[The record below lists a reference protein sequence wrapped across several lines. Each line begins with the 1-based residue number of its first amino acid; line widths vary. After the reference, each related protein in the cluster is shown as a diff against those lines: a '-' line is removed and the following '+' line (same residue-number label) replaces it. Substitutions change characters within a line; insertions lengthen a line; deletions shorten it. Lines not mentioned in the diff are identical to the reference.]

1 MINTDIYSL
10 ILTDLGHCPLCT
22 GGKGMTRNVA
32 IVGIG
37 YTGFRPLTP
46 EVSYKELMYEAAVKA
61 YDDAGIDPRRDVD
74 SFVTVAEDFIEGTSI
89 FDEYVPD
96 QLGGLLK
103 PNVTIPGEAIHGL
116 ATAYMQIASDLF
128 DIVAVEAHSK
138 ASNMLTLPYM
148 AAYAMDP
155 VLNRPL
161 RANPVFIA
169 GMEMT
174 RYLWA
179 TGATREQ
186 CAQVVVKNKRNA
198 LYNPSAA
205 YAAHIELEAVLESEP
220 ISFPLTQQDIS
231 AHADGAIVVV
241 LAAEDVAQSLP
252 NDPIWIRGIGWCN
265 DASSLE
271 TRAWG
276 RAIYAEEAGKHAY
289 TMAGIRNPMEEIDFA
304 EIDDGYSYKEL
315 QHLEAL
321 GFCQFGEGGIITE
334 EGITEPDGYLPVNV
348 SGGSLGCGHL
358 LDASG
363 LRAVAEVVQ
372 QLRGEAGAHQL
383 PEVETGL
390 AFGWRGVPTT
400 SGAAV
405 VLSNWEANNGNA

>member
-1 MINTDIYSL
+1 MHKEAKKMS
-10 ILTDLGHCPLCT
+10 
-22 GGKGMTRNVA
+22 RNVA

-46 EVSYKELMYEAAVKA
+46 DISYKELMYEAAVKA
-61 YDDAGIDPRRDVD
+61 YEDAGIEPRRDVD

-103 PNVTIPGEAIHGL
+103 PNVTIPGDGIHGL
-116 ATAYMQIASDLF
+116 ATAYMQIASG
-128 DIVAVEAHSK
+128 IVDMVVVEAHSK
-138 ASNMLTLPYM
+138 ASNVLTLPYIT
-148 AAYAMDP
+148 AYAMDP

-161 RANPVFIA
+161 GENPIFIA
-169 GMEMT
+169 GLEMN

-198 LYNPSAA
+198 LYNPVAA
-205 YAAHIELEAVLESEP
+205 YGATLEIDDILCSEP
-220 ISFPLTQQDIS
+220 VAFPLSQQDIS
-231 AHADGAIVVV
+231 AHADGAIVLV
-241 LAAEDVAQSLP
+241 LAAEDLAERLP

-265 DASSLE
+265 DAPSLE

-276 RAIYAEEAGKHAY
+276 RAIYAEEAGRMAY
-289 TMAGIRNPMEEIDFA
+289 RMAGISNPMEEIDFA

-321 GFCQFGEGGIITE
+321 GFCQFGEAGILTA
-334 EGITEPDGYLPVNV
+334 EGVTEPGGYLPVNV

-383 PEVETGL
+383 PDVETGL
-390 AFGWRGVPTT
+390 AFGWRGVPST

-405 VLSNWEANNGNA
+405 VLTNGGGE

>member
-1 MINTDIYSL
+1 MS
-10 ILTDLGHCPLCT
+10 G
-22 GGKGMTRNVA
+22 NVA

-37 YTGFRPLTP
+37 YTSFRPLTP
-46 EVSYKELMYEAAVKA
+46 EVSYKELMFEAAVKA
-61 YDDAGIDPRRDVD
+61 YEDAGLDPRRDVD

-103 PNVTIPGEAIHGL
+103 PNVTIPGEGIHGL
-116 ATAYMQIASDLF
+116 ATAYMQIASG
-128 DIVAVEAHSK
+128 IVDVVVVEAHSK
-138 ASNMLTLPYM
+138 ASNVLTLPYIT
-148 AAYAMDP
+148 AYAMDP

-179 TGATREQ
+179 SGATREQ

-198 LYNPSAA
+198 LYNPTAA
-205 YAAHIELEAVLESEP
+205 YGADVELEDVLTSEV
-220 ISFPLTQQDIS
+220 ISFPLSQQDVS
-231 AHADGAIVVV
+231 AHADGAIVLV
-241 LAAEDVAQSLP
+241 LAAADVARSLSSV
-252 NDPIWIRGIGWCN
+252 PIWIEGIGWCN
-265 DASSLE
+265 DAPSLE

-276 RAIYAEEAGKHAY
+276 RALYAEGAGRMAY
-289 TMAGIRNPMEEIDFA
+289 EMAGIRNPMEEIDFA
-304 EIDDGYSYKEL
+304 EIDDAYSYKEL

-321 GFCQFGEGGIITE
+321 GFCQFGEAGVLAS

-363 LRAVAEVVQ
+363 LRAVVEVVL
-372 QLRGEAGAHQL
+372 QLREEAGAHQL
-383 PEVETGL
+383 PDVETGL

-405 VLSNWEANNGNA
+405 ILSNLEANHGNA

>member
-1 MINTDIYSL
+1 MS
-10 ILTDLGHCPLCT
+10 
-22 GGKGMTRNVA
+22 RNVA

-37 YTGFRPLTP
+37 YTSFRPLTP
-46 EVSYKELMYEAAVKA
+46 ELSYKELMYEAAVKA
-61 YDDAGIDPRRDVD
+61 YEDAGIDPRRDVD

-116 ATAYMQIASDLF
+116 ATAYMQIASG
-128 DIVAVEAHSK
+128 IVDVAVVEAHSK
-138 ASNMLTLPYM
+138 ASNVLTLPHIT
-148 AAYAMDP
+148 AYAMDP

-161 RANPVFIA
+161 AANPVFIA

-179 TGATREQ
+179 SGTTREQ
-186 CAQVVVKNKRNA
+186 CAHVVVKNKRNA
-198 LYNPSAA
+198 LYNPTAA
-205 YAAHIELEAVLESEP
+205 FAAKIEPEDVLCSDVV
-220 ISFPLTQQDIS
+220 SFPLSEQDIS

-241 LAAEDVAQSLP
+241 LAADGVAERLP
-252 NDPIWIRGIGWCN
+252 VEPIWIRGIGWCN
-265 DASSLE
+265 DAPSLE

-276 RAIYAEEAGKHAY
+276 RAIYAENAGKMAY
-289 TMAGIRNPMEEIDFA
+289 KMAGIRNPMEEIDFA

-321 GFCQFGEGGIITE
+321 AFCQFGEAGALTA
-334 EGITEPDGYLPVNV
+334 EGVTEPDGYLPVNV

-363 LRAVAEVVQ
+363 LRAVAEVVL

-383 PEVETGL
+383 PDVETGL
-390 AFGWRGVPTT
+390 AFGWRGVPST

-405 VLSNWEANNGNA
+405 VLSGPGQRD

>member
-1 MINTDIYSL
+1 
-10 ILTDLGHCPLCT
+10 
-22 GGKGMTRNVA
+22 MTRNVA

-37 YTGFRPLTP
+37 YTSYRPLSP
-46 EVSYKELMYEAAVKA
+46 EVSYKELMYEAAAKA
-61 YDDAGIDPRRDVD
+61 YEDAGIDPRRDVQ
-74 SFVTVAEDFIEGTSI
+74 SFVTVAEDFIEGVSI

-96 QLGGLLK
+96 QIGGMLK
-103 PNVTIPGEAIHGL
+103 PNVTIPGEGIHGL
-116 ATAYMQIASDLF
+116 ATAYMQVASGLF

-138 ASNMLTLPYM
+138 ASNVLTLPYIT
-148 AAYAMDP
+148 AYAMDP

-161 RANPVFIA
+161 GANPVFIA
-169 GMEMT
+169 GMEAM

-198 LYNPSAA
+198 MYNPVAA
-205 YAAHIELEAVLESEP
+205 YGAKLEPEDVVNDEL
-220 ISFPLTQQDIS
+220 ISYPLGKQDIS
-231 AHADGAIVVV
+231 AHADGAMVVV
-241 LAAEDVAQSLP
+241 LAAADVAESLD
-252 NDPIWIRGIGWCN
+252 NDPIWIRGLGWCN
-265 DASSLE
+265 DAPSLE

-276 RAIYAEEAGKHAY
+276 RAIYAEEAAKMAY
-289 TMAGIRNPMEEIDFA
+289 KMAGIRNPMEEIDFA
-304 EIDDGYSYKEL
+304 EIDDAYSYKEL

-321 GFCQFGEGGIITE
+321 GFCQFGEGGAITE
-334 EGITEPDGYLPVNV
+334 EGVTDVGGYLPVNV
-348 SGGSLGCGHL
+348 SGGSLGNGHL

-363 LRAVAEVVQ
+363 LRAVVDVV
-372 QLRGEAGAHQL
+372 LQL

-405 VLSNWEANNGNA
+405 VLNN